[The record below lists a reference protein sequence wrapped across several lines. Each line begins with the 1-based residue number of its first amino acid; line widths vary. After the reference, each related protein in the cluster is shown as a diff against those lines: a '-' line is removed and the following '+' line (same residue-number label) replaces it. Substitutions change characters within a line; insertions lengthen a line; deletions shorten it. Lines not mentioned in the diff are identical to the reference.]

1 MNQECRVIVI
11 FYIDFDP
18 GIHFIYQYAHLSHVC
33 VICSLGYPRI
43 TTAPPNKVVRENSSI
58 LFPCVIE
65 GTPTPHVEWTTP
77 NGTIFT
83 VLPQPSGT
91 IRVLSN
97 NSLHITMVTESD
109 AGRYICKAVNN
120 IGERSVSAML
130 TVQSEFFVWS
140 ELRYLYKYQTC
151 KLKLY
156 QFYSFCFLLLITC
169 SSVISPTPF
178 RTPIFILNKTPFIS
192 KNPLSQLISPTFLPI
207 HLLKRSGKERKVT
220 SYN

>member
-11 FYIDFDP
+11 FYIDLDP

-33 VICSLGYPRI
+33 FICSLGYPRI

-58 LFPCVIE
+58 LFPCIIE

-151 KLKLY
+151 KLKL
-156 QFYSFCFLLLITC
+156 LLILLFLFLVVNYVLQC
-169 SSVISPTPF
+169 
-178 RTPIFILNKTPFIS
+178 NKPHSF
-192 KNPLSQLISPTFLPI
+192 
-207 HLLKRSGKERKVT
+207 
-220 SYN
+220 